1 MCIMFFFLL
10 FLVPLEL
17 IPSVYC
23 NGDYIREGGIY
34 ISYAVHVRL
43 NRIEFPRLY
52 GTCNNIKTCLM

>member
-1 MCIMFFFLL
+1 MFFFLL

-34 ISYAVHVRL
+34 ISYAVRL